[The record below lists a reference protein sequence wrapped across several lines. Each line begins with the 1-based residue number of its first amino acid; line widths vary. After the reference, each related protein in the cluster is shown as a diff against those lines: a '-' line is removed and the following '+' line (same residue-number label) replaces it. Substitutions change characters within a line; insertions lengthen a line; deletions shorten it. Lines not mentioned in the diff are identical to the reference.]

1 MIRRVLVVDDE
12 PLARERVTQFVQLVA
27 PDAEVRGAGDG
38 EAAIKVIRAWSPDVV
53 FLDIQMPGRD
63 GFEVLGALAPHAMP
77 PTVFVTAYDRHAIR
91 AFEVAAV
98 DYLLKPFDE
107 QRFRAAWNRAA
118 SHAGMRALAAQT
130 QRLAALLSEAAGA
143 GGAAPE
149 PAHAEPRQWS
159 DRILVRRNQRTFV
172 VKLADVEWVEA
183 SGNNIVLH
191 SGRERHVVRESMAS
205 LEARVD
211 PRQFIRIHRGT
222 MVNVDAMKELQPWF
236 GGDQVMILKD
246 GKQLRVSRSYRERV
260 LKQLAG
266 NV

>member
-1 MIRRVLVVDDE
+1 MTMIRRVLVADDE
-12 PLARERVTQFVQLVA
+12 PLARERVRQFVTLVA
-27 PDAEVRGAGDG
+27 PDADVREAGDG
-38 EAAIKVIRAWSPDVV
+38 DGAVRLIRSWSPEVV
-53 FLDIQMPGRD
+53 LLDIQMPGRD
-63 GFEVLGALAPHAMP
+63 GFEVLAAIAPESMP
-77 PTVFVTAYDRHAIR
+77 STIFVTAYDQHAIR

-107 QRFRAAWNRAA
+107 QRFRAAWKRASA
-118 SHAGMRALAAQT
+118 HAGVRALAAESK
-130 QRLAALLSEAAGA
+130 RFAALLAAA
-143 GGAAPE
+143 EPE
-149 PAHAEPRQWS
+149 PVAAADAPRRWN
-159 DRILVRRNQRTFV
+159 DRILVKRNQRTFV
-172 VKLADVEWVEA
+172 VKLADVDWVEA

-191 SGRERHVVRESMAS
+191 TGRDRHVVRESMSS

-211 PRQFIRIHRGT
+211 PRQFIRIHRGA

-266 NV
+266 DV